1 MWCVYKQWDCFVTPN
16 LDSDVFTE
24 KTYKSFI
31 LLVLPKTE
39 GFVSNSYYK
48 PFEVFIRTPYL
59 KYFRMIFQVFIN
71 FMCLWVLETKHL
83 TYLNEYLFLTKE
95 KADSYTSICN
105 ASDIVK
111 NIISISLVCFLKLKS
126 SKKQTS
132 IKCTTVSTVLW
143 FY

>member
-1 MWCVYKQWDCFVTPN
+1 MFLQKKHISRSYFWFC
-16 LDSDVFTE
+16 
-24 KTYKSFI
+24 
-31 LLVLPKTE
+31 PKPK
-39 GFVSNSYYK
+39 GLFLIPIINRLRFLY
-48 PFEVFIRTPYL
+48 IRTPYL

-143 FY
+143 FYQFVSLRF